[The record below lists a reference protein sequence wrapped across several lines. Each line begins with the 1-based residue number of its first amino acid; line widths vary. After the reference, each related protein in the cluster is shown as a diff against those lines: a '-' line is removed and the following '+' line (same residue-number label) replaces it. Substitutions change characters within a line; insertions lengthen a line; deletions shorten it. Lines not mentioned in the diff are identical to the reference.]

1 MKTSRRHFLLMSV
14 SAGSSLMMSRV
25 GFAASANANVLSE
38 TDPQAQALGYKED
51 ASKVDKAK
59 YPQYAADQ
67 KCSTCSLFQGKAAD
81 AYGGCTLFG
90 DKQVAAPGWCS
101 SYTNM

>member
-14 SAGSSLMMSRV
+14 SAGSSLVLSRTA
-25 GFAASANANVLSE
+25 FAAGANKLSE
-38 TDPQAQALGYKED
+38 TDPQARALGYTED
-51 ASKVDKAK
+51 AAKVDKAK
-59 YPQYAADQ
+59 YPQYKADQ
-67 KCSTCSLFQGKAAD
+67 KCSTCSLFQGSATD

-90 DKQVAAPGWCS
+90 DKQVAARGWCS

>member
-1 MKTSRRHFLLMSV
+1 MKSSRRRFLLQSV
-14 SAGSSLMMSRV
+14 GAGSSLLLSRAS
-25 GFAASANANVLSE
+25 FAAGANTLSE
-38 TDPQAQALGYKED
+38 ADPQAQALGYKED

-59 YPQYAADQ
+59 FSQYAAGQ
-67 KCSTCSLFQGKAAD
+67 SCETCSLFQGKATD

-90 DKQVAAPGWCS
+90 DKQVAARGWCS